1 MLTVS
6 LQLLLQPADLSGP
19 GLQQGLGLLG
29 PGGDLEAG
37 ASSGV
42 DHLTTVHRELLNF
55 KNTIKKAIYI
65 CNIYYVIAYPGQH
78 LSWIVPGAKPQ
89 RPGLERCLH
98 CYNCQIIVVI

>member
-19 GLQQGLGLLG
+19 GLLQQGLGLLG

-42 DHLTTVHRELLNF
+42 DHLTSTVHRELLVL
-55 KNTIKKAIYI
+55 IKTNIKAILLDRKYRLRNSTQTDI
-65 CNIYYVIAYPGQH
+65 TD
-78 LSWIVPGAKPQ
+78 IVL
-89 RPGLERCLH
+89 RNVFC
-98 CYNCQIIVVI
+98 C